1 MIGNRTVFM
10 KACQLMRG
18 IFAFSVVFLTSP
30 LLAEPAA
37 PPIAA
42 ELERQG
48 PDIDIY
54 ALMSG
59 SCPTLKVGGQNF
71 ACKTIG
77 FFHGLHGRVSFA
89 VVVDDPADDHH
100 IVSFSGPGGERTV
113 NNVLNL
119 PVDRVFLNSKD
130 RPKEDGVPVPLPVT
144 STGSCKQIG
153 SLAAR
158 QISAIS
164 CSATDGDGKTYELQ
178 FKSDGSPIMVRR
190 IKQSP
195 IGSQDPF
202 E

>member
-1 MIGNRTVFM
+1 MIGNRIVLM
-10 KACQLMRG
+10 KACQLTRG
-18 IFAFSVVFLTSP
+18 ILAFSFVCLTTP

-42 ELERQG
+42 ELERQD

-59 SCPTLKVGGQNF
+59 KCPTLKIGGQDF
-71 ACKTIG
+71 ACKTMG
-77 FFHGLHGRVSFA
+77 FFHGLHGRVSFT
-89 VVVDDPADDHH
+89 VVLDDPGDDHH
-100 IVSFSGPGGERTV
+100 IVSFSGAGGQRTA
-113 NNVLNL
+113 NNILNL

-144 STGSCKQIG
+144 STGSCMQVG

-158 QISAIS
+158 HISAIS
-164 CSATDGDGKTYELQ
+164 CRATDEHGKTYELQ
-178 FKSDGSPIMVRR
+178 FQSDGSPIMVRR

-195 IGSQDPF
+195 VGSQDPF